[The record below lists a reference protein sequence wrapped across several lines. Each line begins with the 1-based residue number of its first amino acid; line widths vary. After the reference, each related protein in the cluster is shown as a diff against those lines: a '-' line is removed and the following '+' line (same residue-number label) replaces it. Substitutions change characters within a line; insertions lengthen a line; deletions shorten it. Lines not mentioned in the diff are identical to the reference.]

1 MDKNDFDLD
10 IDFEKEYGF
19 DPKDFLSEDDDFDY
33 SDILDEDEAAEDASE
48 DEDATKEFHFD
59 HASQDAQ
66 NAEEDD
72 DSAQERLDESF
83 GDDRVTQDDDPYP
96 QEDDLD
102 YPAEDDPQ
110 AYDTSDEE
118 PDEGQYDDGQYEDG
132 YEETDEPPKKKKKIG
147 MKLPKLSD
155 IKMQKKGKGRTQK
168 PARTKDPAKKSVFS
182 KLLDMYMEPVTRAK
196 EESEVL
202 DPLDPRYIRRKKREK
217 KRIFK
222 EVYLPA
228 IIACTLLSHFAG
240 QNGSPFILLARRK

>member
-66 NAEEDD
+66 NAEEGG

-83 GDDRVTQDDDPYP
+83 DDNRMTQDDDPYP
-96 QEDDLD
+96 PEDDLD

-132 YEETDEPPKKKKKIG
+132 YEETDEPSKKKKKIG
-147 MKLPKLSD
+147 MKLPKL
-155 IKMQKKGKGRTQK
+155 
-168 PARTKDPAKKSVFS
+168 
-182 KLLDMYMEPVTRAK
+182 
-196 EESEVL
+196 
-202 DPLDPRYIRRKKREK
+202 
-217 KRIFK
+217 
-222 EVYLPA
+222 
-228 IIACTLLSHFAG
+228 
-240 QNGSPFILLARRK
+240 

>member
-1 MDKNDFDLD
+1 
-10 IDFEKEYGF
+10 
-19 DPKDFLSEDDDFDY
+19 
-33 SDILDEDEAAEDASE
+33 
-48 DEDATKEFHFD
+48 
-59 HASQDAQ
+59 
-66 NAEEDD
+66 
-72 DSAQERLDESF
+72 
-83 GDDRVTQDDDPYP
+83 
-96 QEDDLD
+96 
-102 YPAEDDPQ
+102 
-110 AYDTSDEE
+110 
-118 PDEGQYDDGQYEDG
+118 
-132 YEETDEPPKKKKKIG
+132 

-228 IIACTLLSHFAG
+228 IIACAALFLILSFVVGSVSNALVVRTTSPRHSRRQSSRPMLRMQPRRNIRTLFPGRTHW
-240 QNGSPFILLARRK
+240 